1 MIKAFKELYRMLDPR
16 QQKFIFILGLMLTV
30 MAFLEVVGVASIM
43 PFLALVGDPSII
55 SENKWLARSFELT
68 GLQDSNTFVV
78 YCGIFAV
85 CMLVFSNMV
94 RFFTTAALLKFIHG
108 GNFAISTSMFK
119 IYILQPYTFFL
130 NHNSSEMGKN
140 ILDEVGLVSANVLQQ
155 YLILASRGIITLAM
169 LTFMVAMEPL
179 VSVALFSF
187 FGGCYVIAY
196 LATHRKMSSVAKLRV
211 KAQSGRFHVAG
222 DSFRGIKEVKSGNR
236 EMFFFELFR
245 KNARDFAHQCAVN
258 EIVACC
264 PRFILEVVAFGSVI
278 ILVLYFFIAG
288 FELAQFLPLLG
299 MYALGGMKLMPALQQ
314 MFTAVNSIR
323 FYLPTLQMLYRDFSK
338 YGPSMEEAESAV
350 DAVPFEKSIRF
361 RDVSFVYPK
370 GERNVLDSLELVI
383 NKNEMVGLVGTTGAG
398 KTTLID
404 ILLGLLRPDE
414 GTLEIDGVPVD
425 SKNVRAWQKHI
436 GYVSQSIFLL
446 DDTVRMNIA
455 FGVEPEDIDDE
466 KVLKAAKIAN
476 IHDHIMENMP
486 DGYNSI
492 VGEQGV
498 RMSGGQKQRMG
509 IARALYHDPD
519 VLILDEATSALDSE
533 TESRVMDSIKSL
545 AGKKTII
552 MIAHR
557 TQTLSQCDRIFML
570 DQGRVVSSGKYV
582 DFVNQGAELFRDGRR
597 ESVSGAS
604 PEGCTHNNVTEK
616 PDVQPEGR

>member
-1 MIKAFKELYRMLDPR
+1 MLDPR
-16 QQKFIFILGLMLTV
+16 QQKFIFLLGAMLTV

-43 PFLALVGDPSII
+43 PFLALVGDPSLIN
-55 SENKWLARSFELT
+55 ENKWLAEAFELT
-68 GLQDSNTFVV
+68 GLTDKNTFVV

-108 GNFAISTSMFK
+108 GNFAISTRMFK

-169 LTFMVAMEPL
+169 LTFMVVMEPL

-196 LATHRKMSSVAKLRV
+196 LATHRKMVSIAKMRV

-236 EMFFFELFR
+236 EKFFFELFR
-245 KNARDFAHQCAVN
+245 KNASDFAHQCAVN

-278 ILVLYFFIAG
+278 VLVLYFFIAG

-338 YGPSMEEAESAV
+338 YGPTAEEFESAV
-350 DAVPFEKSIRF
+350 EAVPFEKSISF
-361 RDVSFVYPK
+361 RDVSFAYP
-370 GERNVLDSLELVI
+370 GGDQNVLNSLDLSI
-383 NKNEMVGLVGTTGAG
+383 NKNEMIGLVGTTGAG

-404 ILLGLLRPDE
+404 ILLGLLRPND

-425 SKNVRAWQKHI
+425 RQNVRAWQKHI

-455 FGVEPEDIDDE
+455 FGVNHDEIDEDRII
-466 KVLKAAKIAN
+466 KAAKIAN

-486 DGYNSI
+486 DGYDSI

-509 IARALYHDPD
+509 IARSLYHDPD

-533 TESRVMDSIKSL
+533 TESRVMESIKTL

-557 TQTLSQCDRIFML
+557 TMTLAQCDRIYML
-570 DQGRVVSSGKYV
+570 DQGRVVNSGKYA
-582 DFVNQGAELFRDGRR
+582 DFISQGVEIFKDGKQQ
-597 ESVSGAS
+597 A
-604 PEGCTHNNVTEK
+604 VTDKSIEDNAHK
-616 PDVQPEGR
+616 NMMDIADVQPEGR